1 MRNNK
6 NIQVFIKDNK
16 AVSEEFTVLPALSI
30 VLIGL
35 ALFVALLGQ
44 TYLVYTTHVNC
55 IQNYQ
60 TADHILETLTNPD
73 CFFVK
78 ESGLID
84 IERFQNEKTLLQ
96 KICDKYKKIGIL
108 FFLRLRCGNVTID
121 MPKLL
126 SNESAQSVAISK
138 EVGVIL
144 NEAHTSPGF
153 LTIFLWRE
161 S

>member
-1 MRNNK
+1 MRNKK
-6 NIQVFIKDNK
+6 NIQLFIKDNK
-16 AVSEEFTVLPALSI
+16 AISEEFTVLPALSI
-30 VLIGL
+30 VMVGF

-44 TYLVYTTHVNC
+44 TYLFYTDHINYL
-55 IQNYQ
+55 QNYQ

-73 CFFVK
+73 CFFIK

-84 IERFQNEKTLLQ
+84 IQSLQNDKTFLQ
-96 KICDKYKKIGIL
+96 KICDQYKKIGIL
-108 FFLRLRCGNVTID
+108 FVLRLRCGNVTID

-126 SNESAQSVAISK
+126 RNESVQYVAISK
-138 EVGVIL
+138 DVGVFL
-144 NEAHTSPGF
+144 NEAHTSPGV